1 MLEDGVP
8 HTRRGMGGRAIAPP
22 ATAHR
27 RAVACST
34 IRMYLPPDGQ
44 AGVTLALTA
53 LSGDAFVAAA
63 IDQRTLNA
71 FADLKANGTGTE
83 NWPSGGY
90 VWQAN
95 PGATQTLSLAAD
107 SRRLANC
114 ERSQG
119 CVLYAVVYSTAPAA
133 YSLLATLDWADNGLR
148 VVSPPSVAG
157 PYPIAAAAFGAPLP
171 RRRRARPPRR
181 RTRRRVRAADGED
194 YGHLRRGGRSRARVP
209 REVLAGR
216 RRARRAARRRHR
228 ARLRLFDVHASWKHA
243 PFDDGEEADQDSSRS
258 PYSVGHDRGETLARA
273 VADGGGTPPWWNWRR
288 RREHRCSSMVLL
300 SSST

>member
-1 MLEDGVP
+1 MLEEGAP
-8 HTRRGMGGRAIAPP
+8 HTRRGMGGGGQYC
-22 ATAHR
+22 TARHR
-27 RAVACST
+27 PSPCGGVQYY
-34 IRMYLPPDGQ
+34 RMYLPPDGQ

-63 IDQRTLNA
+63 TDQRALTA

-119 CVLYAVVYSTAPAA
+119 QCVLYAVVYSSAPAA

-148 VVSPPSVAG
+148 VISPPSVAG
-157 PYPIAAAAFGAPLP
+157 AYPIAAAAFGAPLP
-171 RRRRARPPRR
+171 RKA
-181 RTRRRVRAADGED
+181 
-194 YGHLRRGGRSRARVP
+194 SRAP
-209 REVLAGR
+209 L
-216 RRARRAARRRHR
+216 
-228 ARLRLFDVHASWKHA
+228 
-243 PFDDGEEADQDSSRS
+243 
-258 PYSVGHDRGETLARA
+258 RA
-273 VADGGGTPPWWNWRR
+273 VAPQDACAPLTAK
-288 RREHRCSSMVLL
+288 L
-300 SSST
+300 SLIHI